1 MRKFVDT
8 NIFLRFLL
16 ADHPQ
21 QSPACKKLFEKAT
34 KNQIELVT
42 LPIVIVEISWVLLS
56 FYKETKKEAV
66 KKIKTILFWENLEIL
81 DRDILLSAVDLFEKN
96 NLDFID
102 AYVASWLEAKK
113 IKQVYSYDHDFDKLG
128 NVSRIEP

>member
-1 MRKFVDT
+1 MKKFVDT

-34 KNQIELVT
+34 KNQIKLVT
-42 LPIVIVEISWVLLS
+42 LSIVIIEISWVLLS
-56 FYKETKKEAV
+56 FYKESKKEAI
-66 KKIKTILFWENLEIL
+66 KKIKTIIFWENLEIL

-113 IKQVYSYDHDFDKLG
+113 IKQIYSYDHDFDKLE
-128 NVSRIEP
+128 NVSRLEP